1 MRVNPNSTVP
11 VFKQVVQEIQSS
23 IAAGLYRE
31 GESIPSAR
39 ELALKL
45 KVNPNTIQKAFD
57 ELSSMGVI
65 ETRRGIGKFVR
76 KGALRS
82 SAKRSRE
89 EVSRVLQN
97 AVQIASSAG
106 ISRRDVDELYR
117 SAAKALKSES
127 HSSKS

>member
-1 MRVNPNSTVP
+1 MRVNPNSAVP
-11 VFKQVVQEIQSS
+11 VFKQVAQEIQSL
-23 IAAGLYRE
+23 IAAGVYRE

-57 ELSSMGVI
+57 ELSTMGVI

-82 SAKRSRE
+82 SAKRSRDE
-89 EVSRVLQN
+89 ISRVFEN
-97 AVQIASSAG
+97 AIQIARSAG
-106 ISRRDVDELYR
+106 MSRDDVDELYR
-117 SAAKALKSES
+117 RAAKPLKDES
-127 HSSKS
+127 HSTKN